1 MGVASKLSKMFS
13 KAEVEK
19 MDKAAKKM
27 SGSPGYDDDTIAAQK
42 EYAKEKAVEKSK
54 KLTKKEEKAA
64 DKAAE
69 EFAMGKEGSSKKA
82 KPLTEKEKKELQE
95 SLNFKKGGMVRQV
108 SQPKPTSPKK
118 MLSGG
123 MAKQP
128 ARAYAKGGMVKCGAS
143 NPPAQKGKK

>member
-1 MGVASKLSKMFS
+1 MGVASRLGKMFS

-27 SGSPGYDDDTIAAQK
+27 SGSPGYDDDTIAAQA
-42 EYAKEKAVEKSK
+42 EYAKEKKVEASK

-69 EFAMGKEGSSKKA
+69 EFAMGKEGTTKKA
-82 KPLTEKEKKELQE
+82 KPLTEKEKKELQD
-95 SLNFKKGGMVRQV
+95 SLNMKKGGMVK
-108 SQPKPTSPKK
+108 KPAAKK
-118 MLSGG
+118 MMGGG
-123 MAKQP
+123 MAAKKTM
-128 ARAYAKGGMVKCGAS
+128 AYAKGGMVKCGAS